1 MIKTKLQ
8 LEKNKKMDNRQKITY
23 TKNCLEL
30 LGYKCVT
37 PDDKDFRIYKGENK
51 SLPNMVDANFND
63 DFLNNWNW
71 IMEIIEKILKDYRT
85 DFYLDFDMPV
95 SDTFTVSI
103 GSDGNYNSNGKSI
116 ISSKEAVINAI
127 NQFLIWYKTNNNA
140 K

>member
-1 MIKTKLQ
+1 MTQEEILDYNKLCA
-8 LEKNKKMDNRQKITY
+8 EF
-23 TKNCLEL
+23 
-30 LGYKCVT
+30 LGWEYA
-37 PDDKDFRIYKGENK
+37 KDRDIWN
-51 SLPNMVDANFND
+51 PNMHHDYSFTYSINLKFHSD
-63 DFLNNWNW
+63 WNW